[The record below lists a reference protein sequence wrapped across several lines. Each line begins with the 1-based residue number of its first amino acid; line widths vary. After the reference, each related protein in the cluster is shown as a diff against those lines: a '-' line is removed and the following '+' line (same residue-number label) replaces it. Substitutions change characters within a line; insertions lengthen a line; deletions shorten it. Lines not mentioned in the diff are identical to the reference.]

1 VILSRKMNTE
11 DFFMFARKLSF
22 SEDIKKVWNEIYYLD
37 REILELQRRRKK
49 LSTVSIIVGNNI
61 LRNKKDKH

>member
-1 VILSRKMNTE
+1 MNTE